1 MAQSHDRI
9 ARVNEI
15 LKREIADIIEKRGV
29 GGGDTLVSVTKVH
42 ASESLRTATVYVSV
56 FGSKPPEEILRAL
69 NKLRPDI
76 QHNVS
81 RHVILKYTPVLHFVH
96 DMNLEEGDK
105 VLSLI
110 RELEENE
117 Q

>member
-1 MAQSHDRI
+1 MAQPHDRI

-42 ASESLRTATVYVSV
+42 ASESLRNATVYVSV

-69 NKLRPDI
+69 NI

>member
-9 ARVNEI
+9 ALVNEI

-29 GGGDTLVSVTKVH
+29 GGVDTLVSVTKVH
-42 ASESLRTATVYVSV
+42 ASESLRNATVYVSI
-56 FGSKPPEEILRAL
+56 FGAKPPEEILRAL

-76 QHNVS
+76 QSNVS

>member
-42 ASESLRTATVYVSV
+42 ASESLRNATVYVSV

-69 NKLRPDI
+69 NKLRPI
-76 QHNVS
+76 S
-81 RHVILKYTPVLHFVH
+81 STMFPG
-96 DMNLEEGDK
+96 M
-105 VLSLI
+105 
-110 RELEENE
+110 
-117 Q
+117 

>member
-42 ASESLRTATVYVSV
+42 ASESLRNATVYVSV

-69 NKLRPDI
+69 KQAPPGYPAQCFQACDPEIYAGASFCPRYEP
-76 QHNVS
+76 
-81 RHVILKYTPVLHFVH
+81 
-96 DMNLEEGDK
+96 
-105 VLSLI
+105 
-110 RELEENE
+110 
-117 Q
+117 

>member
-42 ASESLRTATVYVSV
+42 ASESLRNATVYVSV

-69 NKLRPDI
+69 NKLRPDPAQCFQACDPEI
-76 QHNVS
+76 YAGAS
-81 RHVILKYTPVLHFVH
+81 FCPRYEP
-96 DMNLEEGDK
+96 
-105 VLSLI
+105 
-110 RELEENE
+110 
-117 Q
+117 